1 MAVLEI
7 RVEGLDRVQSELA
20 KLGSLLQRNW
30 KRALNNSL
38 DYMEQKR
45 AIPHLRDPAIKP
57 LKRATI
63 LRKMRDP
70 NLIGSPQTP
79 LIRTGAMLQS
89 IRGGAGHKRGTDP
102 AGLSGW
108 TGTSLRDKGRS
119 RSYPATHQYGYGQ
132 VKRQFLF
139 FDTGDEKQVAKFF
152 TQQLK
157 EKIRKAGFKGI

>member
-1 MAVLEI
+1 MAVMEI
-7 RVEGLDRVQSELA
+7 RVEGLDRVQGELT
-20 KLGSLLQRNW
+20 KLRSLIQRNW
-30 KRALNNSL
+30 KTALNDSL
-38 DYMEQKR
+38 NYMEQKR

-57 LKRATI
+57 LKRVTI

-89 IRGGAGHKRGTDP
+89 LRGGAGHKRGTDP
-102 AGLSGW
+102 AGLTGW

-119 RSYPATHQYGYGQ
+119 RSYPAVHQYGYGQ

-139 FDTGDEKQVAKFF
+139 FDRGDEKQVAEFF
-152 TQQLK
+152 RKQLRD
-157 EKIRKAGFKGI
+157 KIRKAGFKGI

>member
-1 MAVLEI
+1 MAVMEI
-7 RVEGLDRVQSELA
+7 RVEGLDRVHNSLT
-20 KLGSLLQRNW
+20 KLSSLIQRNW
-30 KRALNNSL
+30 KRALNDSL

-57 LKRATI
+57 LKRTTI

-89 IRGGAGHKRGTDP
+89 LRGGQGHKRGTDP
-102 AGLSGW
+102 AGLTGW
-108 TGTSLRDKGRS
+108 TGTSLRGKGRS
-119 RSYPATHQYGYGQ
+119 RSYPPLHQYGYGQ
-132 VKRQFLF
+132 EKRQFLF
-139 FDTGDEKQVAKFF
+139 FDRGDEKQIAKFF
-152 TQQLK
+152 RKQLR